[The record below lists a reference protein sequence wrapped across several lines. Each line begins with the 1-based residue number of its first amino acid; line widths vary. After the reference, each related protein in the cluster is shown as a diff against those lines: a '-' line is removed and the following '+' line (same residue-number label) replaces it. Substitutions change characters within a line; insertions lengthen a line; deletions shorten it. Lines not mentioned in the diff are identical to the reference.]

1 MDRFGIAAGSKKKR
15 GNNMNTNETDFE
27 THVDDI
33 VKAIGDKLER
43 NVVVSELKR
52 YVDDYGIDLATA
64 KESIVRKHQGNPGA
78 LQVGAEKLLAQ
89 IGPSENN
96 VQLKAKIVSVFR
108 KEVTTK
114 EGAQKVLFE
123 GEMGDSTMRMRY
135 TYWSDQCDFENG
147 DVVEVLNAYS
157 KSWNDRIT
165 LNINEGSMR
174 KVEDEELK
182 NLDLGIVKQ
191 STNAA
196 GEEIELVNLKPG
208 MSNVT
213 VELRVLEVETRNI
226 TVKGEAKTI
235 FGGNVGDKSGTCRF
249 TSWEDHNIIAGKAYK
264 VENAYVKEFNGP
276 DLQFGEYTKFTE
288 VEGEDLPSLKDYE
301 DGVQYTLAQL
311 DERNGASDAVV
322 EGHVFTVRDDSGL
335 IFRDKETNRVIRNGD
350 DRKNGVPDLRIRMIF
365 DDGSG
370 SCTAYLNREL
380 TEKILERDLDSCLEF
395 VKENFGPEALLDEI
409 EDALLLKPLKLRGFA
424 RSDEYGLS
432 FFARSFEPATEIDV
446 PNVARQFLAALEG

>member
-1 MDRFGIAAGSKKKR
+1 MQ
-15 GNNMNTNETDFE
+15 TNEADFE

-43 NVVVSELKR
+43 NVIVSELKR
-52 YVDDYGIDLATA
+52 YVEEYGIDLATA
-64 KESIVRKHQGNPGA
+64 KESIVRKHYGNPNA
-78 LQVGAEKLLAQ
+78 LQMGAEKLLAQ

-96 VQLKAKIVSVFR
+96 IQFKAKIVSVFR
-108 KEVTTK
+108 KEITTK

-135 TYWSDQCDFENG
+135 TYWSEQCDFENG
-147 DVVEVLNAYS
+147 DVIEVLNAYS

-174 KVEDEELK
+174 KVQDAELE
-182 NLDLGIVKQ
+182 NLDLGIAKQ
-191 STNAA
+191 STNVA
-196 GEEIELVNLKPG
+196 GEEVELVNLKPG
-208 MSNVT
+208 MSNVS
-213 VELRVLEVETRNI
+213 VELRVLDVETRNI

-264 VENAYVKEFNGP
+264 IENAYVKEFNGP

-288 VEGEDLPSLKDYE
+288 VEGEELPSLQDYE
-301 DGVQYTLAQL
+301 EGVQYTLAQL

-322 EGHVFTVRDDSGL
+322 EGHVFTIRDDSGL

-350 DRKNGVPDLRIRMIF
+350 DRKNATPDLRIRMIF

-370 SCTAYLNREL
+370 SCTAYLNREI
-380 TEKILERDLDSCLEF
+380 TEKILERDLDSCLDF
-395 VKENFGPEALLDEI
+395 VKDNFGPEALLDEI

-432 FFARSFEPATEIDV
+432 FFARSCEPATELDV

>member
-1 MDRFGIAAGSKKKR
+1 
-15 GNNMNTNETDFE
+15 MNTNETDFE

-43 NVVVSELKR
+43 NVIVSELKR
-52 YVDDYGIDLATA
+52 YVEEYGIDLATA
-64 KESIVRKHQGNPGA
+64 KESIVRKHYGNPNA
-78 LQVGAEKLLAQ
+78 LQMGAEKLLAQ

-96 VQLKAKIVSVFR
+96 IQFKAKIVSVFR
-108 KEVTTK
+108 KEITTK

-135 TYWSDQCDFENG
+135 TYWSEQCDFENG
-147 DVVEVLNAYS
+147 DVIEVLNAYS

-174 KVEDEELK
+174 KVEDAELED
-182 NLDLGIVKQ
+182 LELGIVKQ
-191 STNAA
+191 STNVA
-196 GEEIELVNLKPG
+196 GEELELVNLKPG
-208 MSNVT
+208 MSNVA

-322 EGHVFTVRDDSGL
+322 EGHVFTIRDDSGL

-350 DRKNGVPDLRIRMIF
+350 DRKNAVPDLRIRMIF

-432 FFARSFEPATEIDV
+432 FFARSCEPATEIDV

>member
-1 MDRFGIAAGSKKKR
+1 MQ
-15 GNNMNTNETDFE
+15 TNEANFE

-43 NVVVSELKR
+43 SVIVSELKR
-52 YVDDYGIDLATA
+52 YVEEYGIDLATA
-64 KESIVRKHQGNPGA
+64 KESIVRKHYGNPNA
-78 LQVGAEKLLAQ
+78 LQMGAEKLLAQ

-96 VQLKAKIVSVFR
+96 IQFKAKIVSVFR
-108 KEVTTK
+108 KEITTK

-165 LNINEGSMR
+165 LNVNEGSMR
-174 KVEDEELK
+174 KVQDAELE

-191 STNAA
+191 STNVA
-196 GEEIELVNLKPG
+196 GEELELVNLKPG

-213 VELRVLEVETRNI
+213 VELRVLDVETRNI

-264 VENAYVKEFNGP
+264 IENAYVKEFNGP

-288 VEGEDLPSLKDYE
+288 VEGEELPSLQDYE

-322 EGHVFTVRDDSGL
+322 EGHVFTIRDDSGL

-350 DRKNGVPDLRIRMIF
+350 DRKNAVPDLRIRMIF

-380 TEKILERDLDSCLEF
+380 TEKVLERDLDSCLEF

-432 FFARSFEPATEIDV
+432 FFARTCEPATEIDV

>member
-1 MDRFGIAAGSKKKR
+1 
-15 GNNMNTNETDFE
+15 MNTNETDFE

-43 NVVVSELKR
+43 NVIVSELKR
-52 YVDDYGIDLATA
+52 YVEEYGIDLATA
-64 KESIVRKHQGNPGA
+64 KESIVRKHYGNPNA
-78 LQVGAEKLLAQ
+78 LQMGAEKLLAQ

-96 VQLKAKIVSVFR
+96 IQFKAKIVSVFR
-108 KEVTTK
+108 KEITTK

-135 TYWSDQCDFENG
+135 TYWSEQCDFENG
-147 DVVEVLNAYS
+147 DVIEVLNAYS

-174 KVEDEELK
+174 KVEDAELE

-191 STNAA
+191 STNVV
-196 GEEIELVNLKPG
+196 GEELELVNLKPG

-322 EGHVFTVRDDSGL
+322 EVHVFTIRDDSGL

-350 DRKNGVPDLRIRMIF
+350 DRKNAVPDLRIRMIF

-409 EDALLLKPLKLRGFA
+409 EDALLLKPLKWRGFA

-432 FFARSFEPATEIDV
+432 FFARSCEPATEIDV

>member
-1 MDRFGIAAGSKKKR
+1 
-15 GNNMNTNETDFE
+15 MNTNETDFE

-43 NVVVSELKR
+43 SVIVSELKR
-52 YVDDYGIDLATA
+52 YVEEYGIDLATA
-64 KESIVRKHQGNPGA
+64 KESIVRKHYGNPSA
-78 LQVGAEKLLAQ
+78 LQMGAEKLLAQ
-89 IGPSENN
+89 IGPSDNN
-96 VQLKAKIVSVFR
+96 IQLKAKIVSVFR
-108 KEVTTK
+108 KEITTK

-174 KVEDEELK
+174 KVQDVELE

-191 STNAA
+191 STNVS
-196 GEEIELVNLKPG
+196 GEELELVNLKPG
-208 MSNVT
+208 MSNVS

-264 VENAYVKEFNGP
+264 IENAYVKEFNGP

-288 VEGEDLPSLKDYE
+288 VEGEGLPSLKDYE

-322 EGHVFTVRDDSGL
+322 EGHVFTIRDDSGL

-350 DRKNGVPDLRIRMIF
+350 DRKNAVPDLRIRMIF

-424 RSDEYGLS
+424 RADEYGLS
-432 FFARSFEPATEIDV
+432 FFARSCEPATEIDV

>member
-1 MDRFGIAAGSKKKR
+1 MQ
-15 GNNMNTNETDFE
+15 TNETDFD

-43 NVVVSELKR
+43 NVIVSELKR
-52 YVDDYGIDLATA
+52 YVDEYGIDLATA
-64 KESIVRKHQGNPGA
+64 KESIVRKHYGNPNA
-78 LQVGAEKLLAQ
+78 LQMGAEKLLAQ

-96 VQLKAKIVSVFR
+96 IQFKAKIVSVFR
-108 KEVTTK
+108 KEITTK

-135 TYWSDQCDFENG
+135 TYWSEQCDFENG
-147 DVVEVLNAYS
+147 DVIEVLNAYS

-174 KVEDEELK
+174 KVEDAELE

-191 STNAA
+191 STNVA
-196 GEEIELVNLKPG
+196 GEELELVNLKPG

-322 EGHVFTVRDDSGL
+322 EGHVFTIRDDSGL

-350 DRKNGVPDLRIRMIF
+350 DRKNAVPDLRIRMIF

-432 FFARSFEPATEIDV
+432 FFARSCEPATEIDV

>member
-1 MDRFGIAAGSKKKR
+1 
-15 GNNMNTNETDFE
+15 MNTNETDFE

-43 NVVVSELKR
+43 SVIVSELKR
-52 YVDDYGIDLATA
+52 YVEEYGIDLATA
-64 KESIVRKHQGNPGA
+64 KESIVRKHYGNPSA
-78 LQVGAEKLLAQ
+78 LQMGAEKLLAQ
-89 IGPSENN
+89 IGPSDNN
-96 VQLKAKIVSVFR
+96 IQLKAKIVSVFR
-108 KEVTTK
+108 KEITTK

-174 KVEDEELK
+174 KVQDVELE

-191 STNAA
+191 STNVS
-196 GEEIELVNLKPG
+196 GEELELVNLKPG
-208 MSNVT
+208 MSNVS

-264 VENAYVKEFNGP
+264 IENAYVKEFNGP

-288 VEGEDLPSLKDYE
+288 VEGEGLPSLKDYE

-322 EGHVFTVRDDSGL
+322 EGHVFTIRDDSGL

-350 DRKNGVPDLRIRMIF
+350 DRKNAVPDLRIRMIF

-432 FFARSFEPATEIDV
+432 FFARSCEPATEIDV

>member
-1 MDRFGIAAGSKKKR
+1 
-15 GNNMNTNETDFE
+15 MNTNETDFE
-27 THVDDI
+27 THVVDI

-43 NVVVSELKR
+43 NVIVSELKR
-52 YVDDYGIDLATA
+52 YVEEYGIDLATA
-64 KESIVRKHQGNPGA
+64 KESIVRKHYGNPNA
-78 LQVGAEKLLAQ
+78 LQMGAEKLLAQ

-96 VQLKAKIVSVFR
+96 IQFKAKIVSVFR
-108 KEVTTK
+108 KEITTK

-135 TYWSDQCDFENG
+135 TYWSEQCDFENG
-147 DVVEVLNAYS
+147 DVIEVLNAYS

-174 KVEDEELK
+174 KVEDAELE

-191 STNAA
+191 STNVA
-196 GEEIELVNLKPG
+196 GEELELVNLKPG

-322 EGHVFTVRDDSGL
+322 EGHVFTIRDDSGL

-350 DRKNGVPDLRIRMIF
+350 DRKNAVPDLRIRMIF

-432 FFARSFEPATEIDV
+432 FFARSCEPATEIDV

>member
-1 MDRFGIAAGSKKKR
+1 
-15 GNNMNTNETDFE
+15 
-27 THVDDI
+27 
-33 VKAIGDKLER
+33 
-43 NVVVSELKR
+43 
-52 YVDDYGIDLATA
+52 
-64 KESIVRKHQGNPGA
+64 
-78 LQVGAEKLLAQ
+78 
-89 IGPSENN
+89 
-96 VQLKAKIVSVFR
+96 
-108 KEVTTK
+108 
-114 EGAQKVLFE
+114 
-123 GEMGDSTMRMRY
+123 
-135 TYWSDQCDFENG
+135 
-147 DVVEVLNAYS
+147 
-157 KSWNDRIT
+157 
-165 LNINEGSMR
+165 MR
-174 KVEDEELK
+174 KVQDVELE

-191 STNAA
+191 STNVS
-196 GEEIELVNLKPG
+196 GEELELVNLKPG
-208 MSNVT
+208 MSNVS

-264 VENAYVKEFNGP
+264 IENAYVKEFNGP

-288 VEGEDLPSLKDYE
+288 VEGEGLPSLKDYE

-322 EGHVFTVRDDSGL
+322 EGHVFTIRDDSGL

-350 DRKNGVPDLRIRMIF
+350 DRKNAVPDLRIRMIF

-432 FFARSFEPATEIDV
+432 FFARSCEPATEIDV

>member
-1 MDRFGIAAGSKKKR
+1 MQ
-15 GNNMNTNETDFE
+15 TNEADFE

-43 NVVVSELKR
+43 SVIVSELKR
-52 YVDDYGIDLATA
+52 YVEEYGIDLATA
-64 KESIVRKHQGNPGA
+64 KESIVRKHYGNPNA
-78 LQVGAEKLLAQ
+78 LQMGAEKLLAQ

-96 VQLKAKIVSVFR
+96 IQFKAKIVSVFR
-108 KEVTTK
+108 KEITTK

-135 TYWSDQCDFENG
+135 TYWSEQCDFENG

-174 KVEDEELK
+174 KVQDAELE

-191 STNAA
+191 STNVA
-196 GEEIELVNLKPG
+196 GEEVELVNLKPG
-208 MSNVT
+208 MSNVS
-213 VELRVLEVETRNI
+213 VELRVLDVETRNI

-264 VENAYVKEFNGP
+264 IENAYVKEFNGP

-288 VEGEDLPSLKDYE
+288 IEGEELPSLQDYE
-301 DGVQYTLAQL
+301 EGVQYTLAQL

-322 EGHVFTVRDDSGL
+322 EGHVFTIRDDSGL

-350 DRKNGVPDLRIRMIF
+350 DRKNATPDLRIRMIF

-370 SCTAYLNREL
+370 SCTAYLNREI
-380 TEKILERDLDSCLEF
+380 TEKILERDLDSCLDF
-395 VKENFGPEALLDEI
+395 VKDNFGPEALLDEI

-432 FFARSFEPATEIDV
+432 FFARSCEPATELDV